1 MLHLNGTKTLRQGAA
16 VQDQATFK
24 TYLINLD
31 RAVER
36 LEFMDAQL
44 HELGIDYE
52 RIPAVDRMKID
63 SSVSGYDATGYRLL
77 HGRGFHAGEVACYL
91 SHIACLRAFLAS
103 SADHA
108 LILEDDCRLP
118 ADLVAIIDAAI
129 ARGDEWDILRLST
142 VNSGIR
148 IPYSKLDGAHSL
160 AIALTREKGA
170 GGYVVNRRCAEVFL
184 EKLMPIRVAWDIAFD
199 IEYLMGLRSVFV
211 EPVPIDQNTGMET
224 QIQYTA
230 KRVKLSPARYLT
242 VFPYRAYLES
252 NRFVRRGLR
261 LLWKKISQRSS

>member
-1 MLHLNGTKTLRQGAA
+1 MQSEMP
-16 VQDQATFK
+16 FK

-31 RAVER
+31 RAVDR
-36 LEFMDAQL
+36 FEFMDTQL
-44 HELGIDYE
+44 RGLGIDYE
-52 RIPAVDRMKID
+52 RIAAVDRQAID
-63 SSVSGYDATGYRLL
+63 ASVPGFDAKGYRLQ
-77 HGRGFHAGEVACYL
+77 HGRDFHAGEIACYL

-103 SADHA
+103 SAEHA

-118 ADLVAIIDAAI
+118 SDLVSIINSAI
-129 ARGDEWDILRLST
+129 AQAEEWDILRLST

-148 IPYSKLDGAHSL
+148 IPYRKLDETHSL

-184 EKLMPIRVAWDIAFD
+184 EKLLPIRVAWDIAFD

-224 QIQYTA
+224 QIQFT
-230 KRVKLSPARYLT
+230 KKPVKLSASRYLT

-252 NRFVRRGLR
+252 NRFFRRGMR
-261 LLWKKISQRSS
+261 LLWKKISRRAS

>member
-1 MLHLNGTKTLRQGAA
+1 MQSETS
-16 VQDQATFK
+16 FK

-31 RAVER
+31 RAVDR
-36 LEFMDAQL
+36 FEFMDSQL
-44 HELGIDYE
+44 RDIGIDYE
-52 RIPAVDRMKID
+52 RIKAVDRLTLD
-63 SSVSGYDATGYRLL
+63 ASVPEFDARGYRLL
-77 HGRGFHAGEVACYL
+77 HGRGFHDGEIACYL

-103 SADHA
+103 PADFA

-118 ADLVAIIDAAI
+118 ADLGSIIKAAI
-129 ARGDEWDILRLST
+129 AERGEWDILRLST

-148 IPYSKLDGAHSL
+148 IPYRKFDQTHSF

-184 EKLMPIRVAWDIAFD
+184 KRLLPIRVAWDIAFD
-199 IEYLMGLRSVFV
+199 IEFLMGLRSVFV

-224 QIQYTA
+224 QIQFTA

-242 VFPYRAYLES
+242 VFPYRAWLEG

-261 LLWKKISQRSS
+261 LLWKKISTRAS

>member
-1 MLHLNGTKTLRQGAA
+1 MHSEKP
-16 VQDQATFK
+16 FK

-31 RAVER
+31 RAVDR
-36 LEFMDAQL
+36 FRFMDTQL
-44 HELGIDYE
+44 RDIGIDYE
-52 RIPAVDRMKID
+52 RIAAVDRMKID
-63 SSVSGYDATGYRLL
+63 ASVPEFDATGYRLL
-77 HGRGFHAGEVACYL
+77 HGRAFHDGEIACYL

-118 ADLVAIIDAAI
+118 ADLSAIVHAAI
-129 ARGDEWDILRLST
+129 ANGGEWDILRLST

-148 IPYSKLDGAHSL
+148 IPYRKFEETHSF

-184 EKLMPIRVAWDIAFD
+184 KRLLPIRVAWDIAFD

-224 QIQYTA
+224 QIQFTA
-230 KRVKLSPARYLT
+230 KRVKLSPVRYLT
-242 VFPYRAYLES
+242 VFPYRAHLEI
-252 NRFVRRGLR
+252 NRFFRRGLR
-261 LLWKKISQRSS
+261 LLGKKLGRNTG

>member
-1 MLHLNGTKTLRQGAA
+1 MRNENSFR
-16 VQDQATFK
+16 

-31 RAVER
+31 RAEDR

-44 HELGIDYE
+44 RRIGIEYE
-52 RIPAVDRMKID
+52 RITAVDRLTL
-63 SSVSGYDATGYRLL
+63 SASAPEYDAKGYRLL
-77 HGRGFHAGEVACYL
+77 HGRGFHDGEIACYL

-103 SADHA
+103 PAEHA
-108 LILEDDCRLP
+108 LILEDDGRLP
-118 ADLVAIIDAAI
+118 DDLAAIIRAAI
-129 ARGDEWDILRLST
+129 AEGDEWDILRLST

-148 IPYSKLDGAHSL
+148 IPYRKFDATHSF

-170 GGYVVNRRCAEVFL
+170 GGYVVNRRCAEVFIERL
-184 EKLMPIRVAWDIAFD
+184 LPIRVAWDIAFD

-211 EPVPIDQNTGMET
+211 VPVPIDQNTGMET
-224 QIQYTA
+224 QIQFTA

-252 NRFVRRGLR
+252 NRFLRRGFR
-261 LLWKKISQRSS
+261 LLWKKVGRRNA

>member
-1 MLHLNGTKTLRQGAA
+1 MHGEKPL
-16 VQDQATFK
+16 K

-31 RAVER
+31 RAVDR
-36 LEFMDAQL
+36 FKFMDAQL
-44 HELGIDYE
+44 RDLGIDYE
-52 RIPAVDRMKID
+52 RIAAVDRMKID
-63 SSVSGYDATGYRLL
+63 ASVPEFDATGYRLL
-77 HGRGFHAGEVACYL
+77 HGRGFHDGEIACYL

-118 ADLVAIIDAAI
+118 TDLSAIIKAAI
-129 ARGDEWDILRLST
+129 ADGGEWDILRLST

-148 IPYSKLDGAHSL
+148 IPYRKLDETHSL

-184 EKLMPIRVAWDIAFD
+184 RRLLPIRVAWDIAFD
-199 IEYLMGLRSVFV
+199 IDYLMGLRSVFV

-224 QIQYTA
+224 QIQVTA

-242 VFPYRAYLES
+242 VFPYRAHLEI

-261 LLWKKISQRSS
+261 LLWKKTVGRSA

>member
-1 MLHLNGTKTLRQGAA
+1 MQSEKP
-16 VQDQATFK
+16 FK

-31 RAVER
+31 RAVDR
-36 LEFMDAQL
+36 FNFMDSQL
-44 HELGIDYE
+44 RDLGIDYE
-52 RIPAVDRMKID
+52 RIAAVDRMAID
-63 SSVSGYDATGYRLL
+63 TSVPEFDARGYKLL
-77 HGRGFHAGEVACYL
+77 HGRDFHDGEIACYL

-118 ADLVAIIDAAI
+118 ADLPAIVDAAI
-129 ARGDEWDILRLST
+129 AQGDEWDILRLST

-148 IPYSKLDGAHSL
+148 IPYRKLDETHSL

-184 EKLMPIRVAWDIAFD
+184 DKLLPIRVAWDIAFD

-224 QIQYTA
+224 QIQFTA

-242 VFPYRAYLES
+242 VFPYRAYLETS
-252 NRFVRRGLR
+252 RVVRRGLR
-261 LLWKKISQRSS
+261 LLWKKIRQQTS

>member
-1 MLHLNGTKTLRQGAA
+1 MHSEKP
-16 VQDQATFK
+16 FK

-31 RAVER
+31 RAVDR
-36 LEFMDAQL
+36 FRFMDTQL
-44 HELGIDYE
+44 RDIGIDYE
-52 RIPAVDRMKID
+52 RIAAVDRMKID
-63 SSVSGYDATGYRLL
+63 ASVSEFDATGYRLL
-77 HGRGFHAGEVACYL
+77 HGRAFHDGEIACYL

-118 ADLVAIIDAAI
+118 ADLSAIVHAAI
-129 ARGDEWDILRLST
+129 ANGGEWDILRLST

-148 IPYSKLDGAHSL
+148 IPYRKFDETHSF

-184 EKLMPIRVAWDIAFD
+184 KRLLPIRVAWDIAFD

-224 QIQYTA
+224 QIQFTA
-230 KRVKLSPARYLT
+230 KRVKLSPVRYLT
-242 VFPYRAYLES
+242 VFPYRAHLEI
-252 NRFVRRGLR
+252 NRFFRRGLR
-261 LLWKKISQRSS
+261 LLGKKLGRNTG

>member
-1 MLHLNGTKTLRQGAA
+1 MQGEKP
-16 VQDQATFK
+16 FK

-31 RAVER
+31 RAVDR
-36 LEFMDAQL
+36 FKFMDSQL
-44 HELGIDYE
+44 RDLGMDYE
-52 RIPAVDRMKID
+52 RIAAVDRLKID
-63 SSVSGYDATGYRLL
+63 ASVPEFDARGYKRL
-77 HGRGFHAGEVACYL
+77 HGRNFHDGEIACYL

-108 LILEDDCRLP
+108 LILEDDCHLP
-118 ADLVAIIDAAI
+118 ADLPAIIKAAI
-129 ARGDEWDILRLST
+129 ANGGEWDILRLST

-148 IPYSKLDGAHSL
+148 IPYRKLDETHSF

-184 EKLMPIRVAWDIAFD
+184 NKLLPIRVAWDIAFD

-224 QIQYTA
+224 QIQFTA
-230 KRVKLSPARYLT
+230 KRVKLSSARYLT
-242 VFPYRAYLES
+242 VFPYRAYLEGA
-252 NRFVRRGLR
+252 RFVRRGLR
-261 LLWKKISQRSS
+261 LLWKKISPRSA